1 MNYEQLLYAT
11 ELANHR
17 TLQETAKY
25 LHISK
30 SGLSHDISQ
39 LEKELGVKIFKR
51 SRQGT
56 QLTSQGAAMMP
67 YIKQMLSANMKLI
80 QQAGRLSNPEYVS
93 PTRIAYANTLLRP
106 MINEF
111 IEMYRTGHPLIMQA
125 DDSDNII
132 DRVRRETLDA
142 GFIAIDERHQRQLL
156 GLEFESV
163 HHGHIKLITSPNNEL
178 QNLNRP
184 LELDDLKYQRFAL
197 FNDPYNDQLFNHL
210 ELLCGPLEVITR
222 LDDAWGMYE
231 VITKLNA
238 TCLARDWQARHS
250 TDQEFASL
258 PTADLSNIIDN
269 RFELG
274 WVLNPHHKLTDFT
287 KTLIA
292 NINKQ
297 LK

>member
-17 TLQETAKY
+17 TLQETASY

-39 LEKELGVKIFKR
+39 LEKELGVKIFER

-56 QLTSQGAAMMP
+56 QLTSQGATMMP
-67 YIKQMLSANMKLI
+67 YIKQMLSANMKLV
-80 QQAGRLSNPEYVS
+80 QQANRLSDPEYVS
-93 PTRIAYANTLLRP
+93 PTKIAYANTLLKP

-111 IEMYRTGHPLIMQA
+111 IEMYKTGYPLIMQA

-132 DRVRRETLDA
+132 KRVRRETLDA
-142 GFIAIDERHQRQLL
+142 GFIAIDVQHRNQLL
-156 GLEFESV
+156 GLKFKSV
-163 HHGHIKLITSPNNEL
+163 HHGHIKLIISPDNEL
-178 QNLNRP
+178 QYLDRP
-184 LELDDLKYQRFAL
+184 LEPADLKHQRFAL

-222 LDDAWGMYE
+222 LDDAWGMYD

-238 TCLARDWQARHS
+238 VCLARDWQAKLS
-250 TDQEFASL
+250 TDQEFTSL

-274 WVLNPHHKLTDFT
+274 WVINPHHELTDFT
-287 KTLIA
+287 KTLLK